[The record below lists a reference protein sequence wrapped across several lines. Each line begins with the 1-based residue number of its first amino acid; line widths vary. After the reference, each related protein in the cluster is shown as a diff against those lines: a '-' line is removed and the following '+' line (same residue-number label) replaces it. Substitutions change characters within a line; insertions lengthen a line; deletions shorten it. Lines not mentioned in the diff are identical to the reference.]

1 LLVVGPSGCGKTTV
15 IRAGLEQLP
24 EARFSV
30 SCTTRPPR
38 AGEVDGVDYFFL
50 GEADFAQRVANRDF
64 LEHAVVHGNRYGTLR
79 EQVSAAVAE
88 GAVVILD
95 IDVQGARQVRA
106 AAVDAVFVFVLPPSM
121 QALESRLR
129 GRASDSEEVIAGRL
143 AIARAEMSEAPLFDY
158 LLVND
163 ELPEAVSEF
172 LSVIAAE
179 RLRRSRDEIARAL
192 QLRSGE
198 GPDTE

>member
-1 LLVVGPSGCGKTTV
+1 
-15 IRAGLEQLP
+15 
-24 EARFSV
+24 
-30 SCTTRPPR
+30 
-38 AGEVDGVDYFFL
+38 
-50 GEADFAQRVANRDF
+50 
-64 LEHAVVHGNRYGTLR
+64 
-79 EQVSAAVAE
+79 VSAAVAE